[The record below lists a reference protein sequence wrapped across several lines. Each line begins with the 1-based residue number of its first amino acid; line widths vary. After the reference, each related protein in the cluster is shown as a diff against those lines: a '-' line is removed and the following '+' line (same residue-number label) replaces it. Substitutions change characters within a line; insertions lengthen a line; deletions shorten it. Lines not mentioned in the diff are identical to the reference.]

1 MTAMVKQTHRTV
13 KNLAIRNWP
22 EMRQIKNN
30 RLTGRALPCLI
41 WEMHALAEAYL
52 DWLRPPFPTEEK
64 LLWVDIKMIVA

>member
-1 MTAMVKQTHRTV
+1 
-13 KNLAIRNWP
+13 
-22 EMRQIKNN
+22 MRQIKNN

-41 WEMHALAEAYL
+41 YEMHALAEAYL